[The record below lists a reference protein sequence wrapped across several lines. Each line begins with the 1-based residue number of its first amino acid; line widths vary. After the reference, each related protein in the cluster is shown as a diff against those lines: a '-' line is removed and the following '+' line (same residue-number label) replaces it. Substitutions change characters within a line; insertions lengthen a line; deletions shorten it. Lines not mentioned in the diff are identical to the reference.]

1 MSKRIKR
8 VLAGLV
14 VSGALTG
21 GAIAG
26 TAALTATPAQGLPIG
41 FFFPC
46 VPHGHE
52 MIFCKTAV

>member
-1 MSKRIKR
+1 MTRWIKR
-8 VLAGLV
+8 VVAGLV
-14 VSGALTG
+14 LSGALAG

-46 VPHGHE
+46 VPHGHV
-52 MIFCKTAV
+52 MIFCGGSG